1 MRAVRYHE
9 AGGPDVLQIDTIDR
23 PSVARDEILVSIEAA
38 SPNPTDAKR
47 RARGVGPLPKTVG
60 SDFAGVVEETG
71 SKITEFSPGDRVC
84 GTGLHTT
91 RFQQGSFADY
101 VSVPT
106 DIVAPLPD
114 GVTFREG
121 AAVALVGVTAWRA
134 LLDHAELRPTETCL
148 VHGGTGGVG
157 HVAVQ
162 LADSLNATVVA
173 TAGSEETRRAAANF
187 GADEVFSYDRDH
199 EDLRAA
205 VVDAVGPVDVVLDH
219 RVDEYFTFD
228 LDVAAFNGRI
238 VQYSSL
244 DGTVEHS
251 GAALRKNLTIQA
263 MTMSNLATR
272 TSLRSVASVLE
283 PVLDLV
289 ARGGIAPTIARS
301 YALEEA
307 AEAQRSLMSDS
318 FIGKLLVEL

>member
-9 AGGPDVLQIDTIDR
+9 AGGPEILRVDSIER
-23 PSVARDEILVSIEAA
+23 PSVASNEILVSIEAA

-47 RARGVGPLPKTVG
+47 RAQGVGPLPKTIG
-60 SDFAGVVEETG
+60 SDFAGTVEETG
-71 SKITEFSPGDRVC
+71 SEVSEFTPGDRVC

-91 RFQQGSFADY
+91 RFRQGSFSDY

-114 GVTFREG
+114 SVTFREG

-157 HVAVQ
+157 HIAVQ
-162 LADSLNATVVA
+162 FADSLNATVVA
-173 TAGSEETRRAAANF
+173 TAGSKETRRAAVNF
-187 GADEVFSYDRDH
+187 GTDEVFSYDQNK
-199 EDLRAA
+199 EDLRGA
-205 VVDAVGPVDVVLDH
+205 VTDAVGPIDVILDH
-219 RVDEYFTFD
+219 RVHEYFTFD
-228 LDVAAFNGRI
+228 LEVAAFDGRI
-238 VQYSSL
+238 IQYSSL

-263 MTMSNLATR
+263 MTMSNLVTQP
-272 TSLRSVASVLE
+272 SPRSVASVLE

-289 ARGGIAPTIARS
+289 AQGVVAPTIAQS
-301 YALEEA
+301 YTLEEA
-307 AEAQRSLMSDS
+307 AEAQRSLISDS
-318 FIGKLLVEL
+318 FIGKLVVEL

>member
-1 MRAVRYHE
+1 MRAVQYHE
-9 AGGPDVLQIDTIDR
+9 AGSPDILQINSIDR
-23 PSVARDEILVSIEAA
+23 PVVDQDEVLVSVKAA

-47 RARGVGPLPKTVG
+47 RASGVGPLPKTVG
-60 SDFAGVVEETG
+60 SDFAGIVEQTG
-71 SKITEFSPGDRVC
+71 SGVTDLTPGDRVC

-101 VSVPT
+101 ISVPT
-106 DIVAPLPD
+106 DVVTPLPD
-114 GVTFREG
+114 DVTFETG

-134 LLDHAELRPTETCL
+134 FLDHAELRPTETCL

-173 TAGSEETRRAAANF
+173 TAGSETAQKAAAEF
-187 GADEVFSYDRDH
+187 GSDEVFSYDH
-199 EDLRAA
+199 EELRTAIT
-205 VVDAVGPVDVVLDH
+205 DTVGKIDVVLDH
-219 RVDEYFTFD
+219 RVHEYFTFD

-238 VQYSSL
+238 IQYSSL

-263 MTMSNLATR
+263 MTMSNLVTEE
-272 TSLRSVASVLE
+272 SLPTVASVLKS
-283 PVLDLV
+283 VLDLV
-289 ARGGIAPTIARS
+289 ARGEISPEIART
-301 YALEEA
+301 YPLEEA
-307 AEAQRSLMSDS
+307 AEAHRALMNES
-318 FIGKLLVEL
+318 FIGKLVIEL

>member
-9 AGGPDVLQIDTIDR
+9 AGDPDVLQIDTVDR
-23 PSVARDEILVSIEAA
+23 PSVDKDEILVSVKAA

-47 RARGVGPLPKTVG
+47 RASGVGPLPKTVG

-71 SKITEFSPGDRVC
+71 SDVSEFAVGDRVC

-106 DIVAPLPD
+106 DVVAPLPD
-114 GVTFREG
+114 DVTFGEG

-173 TAGSEETRRAAANF
+173 TAGSEAAQEAAFGF
-187 GADEVFSYDRDH
+187 GADEVFSYDR
-199 EDLRAA
+199 EDLRTAIT
-205 VVDAVGPVDVVLDH
+205 DAVGPIDVVLDH
-219 RVDEYFTFD
+219 RVHEYFTFD
-228 LDVAAFNGRI
+228 LDVAAFNGRVI
-238 VQYSSL
+238 QYSSL

-263 MTMSNLATR
+263 MTMSNLATQE
-272 TSLRSVASVLE
+272 SLPTVASVLE
-283 PVLDLV
+283 PVLGLI
-289 ARGGIAPTIARS
+289 ARGEMSPAIART
-301 YALEEA
+301 YPLEEA
-307 AEAQRSLMSDS
+307 AEAHRALMNDS
-318 FIGKLLVEL
+318 FIGKLLIEL

>member
-9 AGGPDVLQIDTIDR
+9 AGDHTVLRIDEVDR
-23 PSVARDEILVSIEAA
+23 PSPESDEILVSVEAA

-47 RARGVGPLPKTVG
+47 RSRGAGPLPKTTG
-60 SDFAGVVEETG
+60 SDFAGVVEEVGVEVTAY
-71 SKITEFSPGDRVC
+71 EPGDRVC

-101 VSVPT
+101 VAVPT
-106 DIVAPLPD
+106 DVVAPLPE

-121 AAVALVGVTAWRA
+121 AAVALVGVTAGRA
-134 LLDHAELRPTETCL
+134 LVDHAELRPTETCL

-173 TAGSEETRRAAANF
+173 TAGSESAREAAAEF
-187 GADEVFSYDRDH
+187 GADEVFGYDR
-199 EDLRAA
+199 EDLREA
-205 VVDAVGPVDVVLDH
+205 VTDAVGGVDVVVDH
-219 RVDEYFTFD
+219 RVHEYFTFD
-228 LDVAAFNGRI
+228 LEVAAFDGRI
-238 VQYSSL
+238 VQYGSL

-251 GAALRKNLTIQA
+251 GAALRKNLTVQA

-272 TSLRSVASVLE
+272 ESLPTVASVLE
-283 PVLDLV
+283 PVLKLV
-289 ARGGIAPTIARS
+289 DRDELSPAIVRS
-301 YALEEA
+301 YPLEEA

-318 FIGKLLVEL
+318 FVGKLLVEP